1 MGAIFGVKPDAKR
14 TSTLSPEPLNIM
26 EVKSKTALE
35 RELASRMLVGK
46 RIQAFYPQMMQ
57 DAERAAGVALILG
70 NGSFVAEASRQLIH
84 EEIGAF
90 IGAAEALKLISIPS
104 ETRELV
110 LESMKQLAIRTAG

>member
-1 MGAIFGVKPDAKR
+1 MKPDAKR
-14 TSTLSPEPLNIM
+14 TSTLSPEPLDIL

-57 DAERAAGVALILG
+57 DAERAVRVALILG

-84 EEIGAF
+84 EEIDAF
-90 IGAAEALKLISIPS
+90 IGAVEALKLISIPS